1 MNHKIV
7 AGNWKMNL
15 SLGPSKAL
23 LNDLAT
29 LRIPQHTSV
38 IIFPPFPYLMMAIQ
52 RLSDTP
58 IKIGAQTLSE
68 HNDGAFTGDVSGS
81 MLKDIG
87 CDFVLIG
94 HSERRQNYSQSNTQ
108 LNMKV
113 HQALSCRLTP
123 IFCVG
128 ETLSQRESGE
138 TLQVIETQL
147 AEGLNGLSKDDIGRI
162 IIAYE
167 PVWAIGTGQVAT
179 PNQAEIVHSHIR
191 SFIQSSLFNDPSIN
205 TRIIYGGSVNS
216 KNCENLFGQ
225 PNIDGGLIGGASLQ
239 SNEFSKIIESI

>member
-1 MNHKIV
+1 MNQKIV

-15 SLGPSKAL
+15 SLERSETL
-23 LNDLAT
+23 INELAT
-29 LRIPQHTSV
+29 FTVPSYASV
-38 IIFPPFPYLMMAIQ
+38 IVFPPFPYLMMAIQ
-52 RLSDTP
+52 GLSNRP

-94 HSERRQNYSQSNTQ
+94 HSERRQNYSQSNLQ

-113 HQALSCRLTP
+113 HQALSCHLKP
-123 IFCVG
+123 IYCVG

-147 AEGLNGLSKDDIGRI
+147 LEGLKGISKEEFSQI

-179 PNQAEIVHSHIR
+179 PNQAEMVHSHIR
-191 SFIQSSLFNDPSIN
+191 QFIQLSLFNDVLIN
-205 TRIIYGGSVNS
+205 TSIIYGGSVNA
-216 KNCENLFGQ
+216 KNCENLFSQ
-225 PNIDGGLIGGASLQ
+225 PNIDGGLIGGASL
-239 SNEFSKIIESI
+239 SSDEFSKIIKSI